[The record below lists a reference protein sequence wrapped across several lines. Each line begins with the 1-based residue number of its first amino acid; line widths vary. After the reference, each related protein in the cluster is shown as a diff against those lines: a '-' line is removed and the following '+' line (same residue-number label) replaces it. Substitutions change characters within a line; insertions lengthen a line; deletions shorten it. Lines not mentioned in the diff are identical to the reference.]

1 MASVDLE
8 NLSDI
13 EIRAKFL
20 ELGCPVGPVTATTRK
35 ILLKKLKTLLE
46 QNQSSTDLNSSKYD
60 PRTISQSS
68 EDESD
73 SNVSRTRS
81 SRKSMPPPR
90 SNKSPKRKSPSRASL
105 ASEPLAN
112 STFAEQTNVTKV
124 RKETVSSYASPTN
137 SGFESRRSTRSS
149 LGLNNSINSQD
160 LYSDNVEESTHD
172 LSFTRSPRSFVS
184 QGSNE
189 NVKVTNSSPK
199 HSPDLGFGLSDAFKS
214 RLQASGTSYTSYSSP
229 RLSTSNQPYASDFLR
244 RLSANKSV
252 SSVGITSNISSSHS
266 LSSKLLDVKESDD
279 EDNGTAPVYARF
291 TQGSRSSPSQIKG
304 RRRILLQDSWL
315 PFDAPISA
323 VLLLLFSLF
332 FVVIGVTYI
341 NMHSSETSLGSYTDL
356 HYPICPPQPDSNQ
369 IPRVNCIREVDKET
383 STKVLK
389 IVYSELH
396 NKLAS
401 SPCVKIGD
409 GPFGLSDGEL
419 ISSVAEADPSLG
431 PWITDQM
438 LPNVKILISAN
449 PRLKLIDIS
458 GGIAIINPPVP
469 FICLI
474 FNNLMKMADWAVRAG
489 VAIISFLAIYF
500 GARWYMMREA
510 SHKQEVYKLVS
521 NIIEIVASQSQGP
534 ESYIAISHV
543 RDQLIAPQDRNSMDK
558 LWKDAVDVLNS
569 DSRIRCEQQVV
580 EGEDCLVWRWVASS
594 YNPNKRKV
602 WQGQAFDTMEGSVNS
617 LPNSPT
623 SCLKIRHMFDAALEE
638 GDDWVATVVDA
649 ILEKCSD
656 ARILH
661 IAVERQSR
669 EGCVYMKCASPRDAG
684 IAYRAL
690 HGSWFDSN
698 LVTVKYI
705 REARYLERFP
715 ESAKCTQP
723 LYPSNES
730 RNSLN

>member
-90 SNKSPKRKSPSRASL
+90 SNKSPKL
-105 ASEPLAN
+105 
-112 STFAEQTNVTKV
+112 
-124 RKETVSSYASPTN
+124 
-137 SGFESRRSTRSS
+137 
-149 LGLNNSINSQD
+149 
-160 LYSDNVEESTHD
+160 
-172 LSFTRSPRSFVS
+172 
-184 QGSNE
+184 
-189 NVKVTNSSPK
+189 
-199 HSPDLGFGLSDAFKS
+199 
-214 RLQASGTSYTSYSSP
+214 
-229 RLSTSNQPYASDFLR
+229 
-244 RLSANKSV
+244 

-291 TQGSRSSPSQIKG
+291 TQGRSSPSQIKG